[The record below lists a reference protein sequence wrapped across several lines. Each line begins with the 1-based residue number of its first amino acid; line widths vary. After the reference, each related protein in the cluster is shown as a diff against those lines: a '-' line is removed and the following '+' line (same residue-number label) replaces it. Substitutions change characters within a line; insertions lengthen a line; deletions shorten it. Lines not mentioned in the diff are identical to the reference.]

1 MSSSPTVHVDVLFVG
16 GGIAGLWLLNCV
28 RRAGYSALLVEA
40 ERIGAGQSGASQGFV
55 VHRPRTGATLPTEK
69 ETAELAS
76 VVERWRAQLAGTG
89 QPDLG
94 AVRVLSELPLL
105 WTIPVEPRRHWLDR
119 LLRRKPAEAAGA
131 ADSVP
136 ESGLPAVLR
145 HVLRR
150 GALSAQPGF
159 VVDNRSLLEALA
171 APVRDALLL
180 TQGAAVMAR
189 DGGFSVRI
197 DEREPVVLRGRR
209 TVYAT
214 GVGANLLGSVSL
226 QVWHQQMVMIRGE
239 GLADDLY
246 VNAVDATGRRLFN
259 VSAHRDAAGRPVWY
273 YGGAMIEAGERV
285 DAAQQIRNCRRDL
298 ARYLPW
304 LAQTGLEFAAHRVD
318 RAAVRMRNGLALLPQ
333 LRCEGQQIIAW
344 PANLSTMPLLGDRL
358 LGQLARDR
366 IEPRAADLHPLADWP
381 QPAFAP
387 APWDEAQAWQ
397 P

>member
-1 MSSSPTVHVDVLFVG
+1 
-16 GGIAGLWLLNCV
+16 
-28 RRAGYSALLVEA
+28 
-40 ERIGAGQSGASQGFV
+40 
-55 VHRPRTGATLPTEK
+55 
-69 ETAELAS
+69 
-76 VVERWRAQLAGTG
+76 
-89 QPDLG
+89 
-94 AVRVLSELPLL
+94 
-105 WTIPVEPRRHWLDR
+105 
-119 LLRRKPAEAAGA
+119 
-131 ADSVP
+131 
-136 ESGLPAVLR
+136 
-145 HVLRR
+145 
-150 GALSAQPGF
+150 
-159 VVDNRSLLEALA
+159 
-171 APVRDALLL
+171 
-180 TQGAAVMAR
+180 MAR

-197 DEREPVVLRGRR
+197 DEREPVVVRGRR

-226 QVWHQQMVMIRGE
+226 QVWHQQMVMVRGD

-273 YGGAMIEAGERV
+273 YGGAMVEAGERV

-333 LRCEGQQIIAW
+333 LRCEGQQITAW

-358 LGQLARDR
+358 LGQLARDH
-366 IEPRAADLHPLADWP
+366 IEPRAADLQLLADWP